1 MVKAKC
7 RMAKPDRSDFLL
19 PTESGRGK
27 VIATGITC
35 KRVITNS
42 RRNCEL
48 GTESTV
54 WDDAAQTNVTV
65 DQKGDANCVI
75 GKPGARLTCD
85 DGLMPCLCSFA
96 RSVYRF
102 GPLSLFAES
111 ISDIPVRA

>member
-1 MVKAKC
+1 
-7 RMAKPDRSDFLL
+7 MAKPDRSDFLL

-42 RRNCEL
+42 RKNCEL

-65 DQKGDANCVI
+65 DRKGDANCVI
-75 GKPGARLTCD
+75 GECMMPTGEARTALQAF
-85 DGLMPCLCSFA
+85 LCGESCIWA
-96 RSVYRF
+96 SILKRT
-102 GPLSLFAES
+102 AEL
-111 ISDIPVRA
+111 RQWA